1 MRVRSRHPPRFALV
15 LLVAG
20 AVVTADVGADVR
32 AGAVVTADAG
42 AAAQVGAGVTSDAGA
57 GDGAVA
63 AAAGV
68 TAIIDPSALPDAAT
82 LLAATAAHP
91 PDRRAHE
98 RTLLAMHALG
108 ADECILGHVGALD
121 AGQPQLAAGLRE
133 MLAGLYLRERRL
145 FRASQ
150 QLEAIP
156 PKLRTDQAKFL
167 LAHIAL
173 RQRRLDAAGA
183 VLSELARRRPED
195 VLVARDQA
203 QVASL
208 RGDHAGAAAAAD
220 RLLRVRPGDEQARF
234 VLARAHMLQGRAADA
249 VRELEALLARNPRH
263 GAASLNLGLVQLS
276 RGDLPVARGS
286 FERART
292 SGGRDASPYAAEA
305 ATALLMNE
313 RAAARSAAAG
323 AVKMNPTD
331 PLTGLLDVLAA
342 GTGHESPIGPG
353 SRAAAASWF
362 VDLERVPT
370 PASLAREI
378 AATDGAGRIA
388 VANVLLQL
396 WSPGAALEWLEPD
409 DAAADQGPLLQ
420 LTALRALVGDRQI
433 GAARQPI
440 ARLEDSAMGRDL
452 ASPSVLAAEA
462 AARANDRDR
471 AIAAMRRAVAR
482 APDQA
487 RVRMLAGDLYN
498 AVGRPEQA
506 VLEYRAALRL
516 APSDPRLQNQL
527 AATLALVGGRAG
539 YEEGL
544 RLAEAGLAAQPHYL
558 VRALLLDTR
567 ADLLYRLGRTGEAL
581 AAYRELSPTVGGIS
595 TPAPW
600 ARLGELELAAG
611 DRSGA
616 RKAFEESL
624 DFGREFPQRAHAVE
638 QLRQLASRDACE

>member
-1 MRVRSRHPPRFALV
+1 MGVRPRRLSRFAFE

-20 AVVTADVGADVR
+20 AVVTADAGADVR
-32 AGAVVTADAG
+32 AGAVVAADAG

-57 GDGAVA
+57 GNGAVA

-108 ADECILGHVGALD
+108 ADECIQGHVGALD

-195 VLVARDQA
+195 ALVARDQA

-208 RGDHAGAAAAAD
+208 RGDHAGAAAAAG
-220 RLLRVRPGDEQARF
+220 RQLRVQPGDEHARF
-234 VLARAHMLQGRAADA
+234 VLARALMLEGRAADA
-249 VRELEALLARNPRH
+249 ERELRALLARNPRH

-276 RGDLPVARGS
+276 RGDLLVARGS

-396 WSPGAALEWLEPD
+396 WSPRAALEWLGPRG
-409 DAAADQGPLLQ
+409 AAADEEALLQ
-420 LTALRALVGDRQI
+420 LTAVRALVADGQLE
-433 GAARQPI
+433 AARQRMS
-440 ARLEDSAMGRDL
+440 RLENSATARDL
-452 ASPSVLAAEA
+452 ASPAVLAAEL

-471 AIAAMRRAVAR
+471 AIAAMRRAVSR

-487 RVRMLAGDLYN
+487 RLRMLAGDLYN
-498 AVGRPEQA
+498 ALGRPAQA
-506 VLEYRAALRL
+506 VPEYRAALRL

-527 AATLALVGGRAG
+527 AATLALVGGRPEF
-539 YEEGL
+539 EEGL
-544 RLAEAGLAAQPHYL
+544 RLAEAGLGAQPQYL
-558 VRALLLDTR
+558 LRALLLDTR

-581 AAYRELSPTVGGIS
+581 AAFRELSTTVGGMS
-595 TPAPW
+595 APAPW
-600 ARLGELELAAG
+600 ARLGELDLAAG

-624 DFGREFPQRAHAVE
+624 DLGREFPQRAHVVE
-638 QLRQLASRDACE
+638 QLRQLGSTDACE

>member
-1 MRVRSRHPPRFALV
+1 MRVRPRHPPRFALV

-20 AVVTADVGADVR
+20 AAVG
-32 AGAVVTADAG
+32 AGAVADAVDE
-42 AAAQVGAGVTSDAGA
+42 AARAG
-57 GDGAVA
+57 
-63 AAAGV
+63 
-68 TAIIDPSALPDAAT
+68 AIIDPATLPDAAT
-82 LLAATAAHP
+82 LLAATAAHA

-98 RTLLAMHALG
+98 RTLLAMHARG
-108 ADECILGHVGALD
+108 ADECILGRVAALD
-121 AGQPQLAAGLRE
+121 AGQPALAAGLRE

-150 QLEAIP
+150 HLEPILP
-156 PKLRTDQAKFL
+156 GLGTDQAKFL
-167 LAHIAL
+167 MAHIAM
-173 RQRRLDAAGA
+173 RQRRLDAAEA
-183 VLSELARRRPED
+183 VLAELARRRPD
-195 VLVARDQA
+195 VAIVARDQA

-208 RGDHAGAAAAAD
+208 RGDHAGAAAAAG
-220 RLLRVRPGDEQARF
+220 RLLRVQPGDEYARF
-234 VLARAHMLQGRAADA
+234 VLARALMLEGRAADA
-249 VRELEALLARNPRH
+249 ERELRALLERNPRN

-276 RGDLPVARGS
+276 RGDLPGARGS
-286 FERART
+286 FVRARA

-305 ATALLMNE
+305 ATALLMGD

-323 AVKMNPTD
+323 ALKMNPTD

-342 GTGHESPIGPG
+342 GTGNESPIGPG

-362 VDLERVPT
+362 VDLERVPV
-370 PASLAREI
+370 PASLATEI
-378 AATDGAGRIA
+378 AATDGASRIA

-396 WSPGAALEWLEPD
+396 WSPRAALEWLEPD

-420 LTALRALVGDRQI
+420 LTALRALVGDGQI

-506 VLEYRAALRL
+506 VVEYRAALRL

-581 AAYRELSPTVGGIS
+581 AAYRELSTTVGGIS

-624 DFGREFPQRAHAVE
+624 DFGRKFPQRAHAVE
-638 QLRQLASRDACE
+638 QLRQLGSRDACE